1 MQKPKLN
8 KILQKSWFLMDPLQ
22 KWPHRTEKTNW
33 MANLVV
39 GQKTNTLSFQD
50 PVQFTFSLVLFTL
63 VYDNNTVSSKVGVK

>member
-8 KILQKSWFLMDPLQ
+8 KILQKSWFLMEPLQ
-22 KWPHRTEKTNW
+22 KRPHRTEKTNW

>member
-1 MQKPKLN
+1 
-8 KILQKSWFLMDPLQ
+8 MDPLQ

-33 MANLVV
+33 MPNLVV
-39 GQKTNTLSFQD
+39 GQKTNILSFQD